1 LRIKLL
7 LNQSLFIV
15 SGFALDGLSNRRHS
29 FLFSSL
35 AIPNPRMQIL
45 ERYFPLSN
53 ALIPEFLEDV
63 PEIDSLLGSD
73 RSQWVAREVGDGN
86 LNAVYIVRGEVGGL
100 IVKQALPYLRLVGDT
115 WPLPLERSYFEY
127 LALKEEAAHAGN
139 LVPKIYHFDKSMA
152 AIVMEYLS
160 PHLILRKGFIRG
172 IIYPRLADDLAEF
185 TAQTLFKTSD
195 LYLPA
200 ATKKARMQIFCANTE
215 LCKITEDLVFS
226 DPYRQAKLNR
236 WTSPELDETAA
247 RFRRD
252 TELKLAVQR
261 LKFKFLSAAEA
272 LIHGDLHS
280 GSVMVTPSETRIIDP
295 EFAFYGP
302 MGFDI
307 GALIGNLL
315 LAYFSQ
321 RGHET
326 TPGMRD
332 EYREWLLT
340 LIEKFWNGFSSRFLV
355 LWAANP
361 VGDAFTGA
369 LFDSSHE
376 CRAIEAERRRFVSNL
391 FEDSLRFAGAK
402 MIRRI
407 LGLAHVED
415 LESIG
420 NRRVRARCELDALA
434 LARKLILDASS
445 FGQVNLLTAAARAI
459 HVNQ

>member
-1 LRIKLL
+1 MEI
-7 LNQSLFIV
+7 S
-15 SGFALDGLSNRRHS
+15 
-29 FLFSSL
+29 
-35 AIPNPRMQIL
+35 

-53 ALIPEFLEDV
+53 SSLPEFLEDV
-63 PEIDSLLGSD
+63 PEVDSLLGSD
-73 RSQWVAREVGDGN
+73 RSRWIAREVGDGN
-86 LNAVYIVRGEVGGL
+86 LNAVYIVRGEAGSL
-100 IVKQALPYLRLVGDT
+100 IVKQALPYLRLVGKA

-127 LALKEEAAHAGN
+127 LALTEEAAHAGN
-139 LVPKIYHFDKSMA
+139 LVPKIYHFDKEMA
-152 AIVMEYLS
+152 AIVMEYLF
-160 PHLILRKGFIRG
+160 PHIILRKGFIRG
-172 IIYPRLADDLAEF
+172 IIYPQLADDLAEF
-185 TAQTLFKTSD
+185 AAQTLFKTSD

-200 ATKKARMQIFCANTE
+200 ATKKARMQIFCGNTE
-215 LCKITEDLVFS
+215 LCKITEDLVFT

-247 RFRRD
+247 SFRRD
-252 TELKLAVQR
+252 TDLKMAVQR

-280 GSVMVTPSETRIIDP
+280 GSVMVTPGETRIIDP

-302 MGFDI
+302 MGFDV

-321 RGHET
+321 AGHESA
-326 TPGMRD
+326 PGMRD

-355 LWAANP
+355 LWSANP
-361 VGDAFTGA
+361 VGNAFTGM
-369 LFDSSHE
+369 LFDPPDE
-376 CRAIEAERRRFVSNL
+376 RRAIEAERHRFVSNL
-391 FEDSLRFAGAK
+391 FEDSLRFAGTK

-420 NRRVRARCELDALA
+420 NRRLRALCELNALA
-434 LARKLILDASS
+434 LARKLVLDASS
-445 FGQVNLLTAAARAI
+445 FGHINLVTAAARAI
-459 HVNQ
+459 QDNQ

>member
-1 LRIKLL
+1 
-7 LNQSLFIV
+7 
-15 SGFALDGLSNRRHS
+15 
-29 FLFSSL
+29 
-35 AIPNPRMQIL
+35 MQML

-53 ALIPEFLEDV
+53 SSIPKFLEQV
-63 PEIDSLLGSD
+63 PGVGSLLGSD
-73 RSQWVAREVGDGN
+73 GSKWIAREVGDGN
-86 LNAVYIVRGEVGGL
+86 LNAVYIVRGEAGSLV
-100 IVKQALPYLRLVGDT
+100 VKQALPYLRLVGDA

-127 LALKEEAAHAGN
+127 LALTEEAAHAAN
-139 LVPKIYHFDKSMA
+139 LVPKILHFDKAMA

-160 PHLILRKGFIRG
+160 PHIILRKGFIRG
-172 IIYPRLADDLAEF
+172 IIYPQLADDLAEF
-185 TAQTLFKTSD
+185 AAQTLFKTSD

-200 ATKKARMQIFCANTE
+200 AVKKARMQIFCANTE
-215 LCKITEDLVFS
+215 LCKITEDLVFT

-247 RFRRD
+247 NFRRD
-252 TELKLAVQR
+252 TDLKIAVQR

-280 GSVMVTPSETRIIDP
+280 GSVMVTPEDTRIIDP

-302 MGFDI
+302 MGFDV

-321 RGHET
+321 TGHESA
-326 TPGMRD
+326 PGMRD

-340 LIEKFWNGFSSRFLV
+340 LTEKFWSGFSSKFLA
-355 LWAANP
+355 LWATNP
-361 VGDAFTGA
+361 SGDAFAGM
-369 LFDSSHE
+369 LFSSLDE
-376 CRAIEAERRRFVSNL
+376 LRAIEAERQRFVTNL

-415 LESIG
+415 LEAIG
-420 NRRVRARCELDALA
+420 NRQVRAVCETNALA
-434 LARKLILDASS
+434 LARRLVLDASS
-445 FGQVNLLTAAARAI
+445 FGHVNQVTAAARAI
-459 HVNQ
+459 YENR

>member
-1 LRIKLL
+1 
-7 LNQSLFIV
+7 
-15 SGFALDGLSNRRHS
+15 
-29 FLFSSL
+29 
-35 AIPNPRMQIL
+35 MQML

-53 ALIPEFLEDV
+53 SSIPKFLEQV
-63 PEIDSLLGSD
+63 PGVGSLLGSD
-73 RSQWVAREVGDGN
+73 GSKWIAREVGDGN
-86 LNAVYIVRGEVGGL
+86 LNAVYIVRGEAGSLV
-100 IVKQALPYLRLVGDT
+100 VKQALPYLRLVGDA

-127 LALKEEAAHAGN
+127 LALTEEAAHAAN
-139 LVPKIYHFDKSMA
+139 LVPKILHFDKAMA

-160 PHLILRKGFIRG
+160 PHIILRKGFIRG
-172 IIYPRLADDLAEF
+172 IIYPQLADDLAEF
-185 TAQTLFKTSD
+185 AAQTLFKTSD

-200 ATKKARMQIFCANTE
+200 AVKKARMQIFCANTE
-215 LCKITEDLVFS
+215 LCKITEDLVFT

-247 RFRRD
+247 NFRRD
-252 TELKLAVQR
+252 TDLKIAVQR

-280 GSVMVTPSETRIIDP
+280 GSVMVTPEDTRIIDP

-302 MGFDI
+302 MGFDV

-321 RGHET
+321 TGHESA
-326 TPGMRD
+326 PGMRD

-340 LIEKFWNGFSSRFLV
+340 LTEKFWSGFSSKFLA
-355 LWAANP
+355 LWATNP
-361 VGDAFTGA
+361 SGDAFAGM
-369 LFDSSHE
+369 LFSSPDE
-376 CRAIEAERRRFVSNL
+376 LRAIEAERQRFVTNL

-415 LESIG
+415 LEAIG
-420 NRRVRARCELDALA
+420 NRQVRAVCETNALA
-434 LARKLILDASS
+434 LARRLVLDASS
-445 FGQVNLLTAAARAI
+445 FGHVNQVTAAARAI
-459 HVNQ
+459 YENR

>member
-1 LRIKLL
+1 
-7 LNQSLFIV
+7 
-15 SGFALDGLSNRRHS
+15 
-29 FLFSSL
+29 
-35 AIPNPRMQIL
+35 MQIL

-53 ALIPEFLEDV
+53 SSIPKFLEEV
-63 PEIDSLLGSD
+63 PNVDQLLGSD
-73 RSQWVAREVGDGN
+73 RSKWIAREVGDGN
-86 LNAVYIVRGEVGGL
+86 LNAVYIVRGDAGSLV
-100 IVKQALPYLRLVGDT
+100 VKQALPYLRLVGEA

-127 LALKEEAAHAGN
+127 LALTEEAAHAGK
-139 LVPKIYHFDKSMA
+139 LVPEIYHFDKAMA

-172 IIYPRLADDLAEF
+172 IVYPRLADDLAEF
-185 TAQTLFKTSD
+185 AAQTLFKTSD

-200 ATKKARMQIFCANTE
+200 AAKKARTQIFCANTE
-215 LCKITEDLVFS
+215 LCRITEDLVFT

-247 RFRRD
+247 NFRRD
-252 TELKLAVQR
+252 TDLKLAVQR

-280 GSVMVTPSETRIIDP
+280 GSVMVTPGDTRIIDP

-302 MGFDI
+302 MGFDV

-321 RGHET
+321 TGHESA
-326 TPGMRD
+326 PGMRD
-332 EYREWLLT
+332 KYREWLLT
-340 LIEKFWNGFSSRFLV
+340 LVEKFWNGFSSRFLV
-355 LWAANP
+355 LWAASP
-361 VGDAFTGA
+361 VGDAFSGT
-369 LFDSSHE
+369 LFDSPDE
-376 CRAIEAERRRFVSNL
+376 RRAIEAERHRFLSNL
-391 FEDSLRFAGAK
+391 FEDSLRFAGTK

-420 NRRVRARCELDALA
+420 DRRIRAVCELNSLA
-434 LARKLILDASS
+434 LARKLVLDASS
-445 FGQVNLLTAAARAI
+445 FRQVDLVTAVARAI
-459 HVNQ
+459 HEQASWPLGFCSRSTA